1 MLPLAIEFVTKHG
14 AQKAIRMERQM
25 INVYLQVRIMQAA
38 TSLGK
43 IKDIR
48 TGQVMKDA

>member
-1 MLPLAIEFVTKHG
+1 
-14 AQKAIRMERQM
+14 
-25 INVYLQVRIMQAA
+25 VRIMQAA

-48 TGQVMKDA
+48 TGQVMKDAWLPVLQHLVEKLRLSQRV